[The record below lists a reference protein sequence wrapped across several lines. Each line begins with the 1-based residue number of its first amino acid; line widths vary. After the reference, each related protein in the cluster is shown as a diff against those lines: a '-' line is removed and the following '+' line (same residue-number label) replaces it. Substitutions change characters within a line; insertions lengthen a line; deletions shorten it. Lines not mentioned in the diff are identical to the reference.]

1 MDEELNTRRDK
12 RRDMDRG
19 VVSGDLFLNLQL
31 RPEGAMVVLFAGS
44 SRSTYDIAGEGEA
57 GYESSLPILC
67 FRWTWTPAPL
77 LLGKDRLQI
86 RHIAVSFSDIPL

>member
-1 MDEELNTRRDK
+1 MV
-12 RRDMDRG
+12 RG
-19 VVSGDLFLNLQL
+19 VVDGDLFVSLQL

-57 GYESSLPILC
+57 GC

-77 LLGKDRLQI
+77 LLGKDRSQI
-86 RHIAVSFSDIPL
+86 RHIAETFSDISL